1 MTSQTAIE
9 VPGSPVARA
18 GSHESAERVIA
29 GVIIL
34 LALAVQISAAL
45 RGGAIGQDFPI
56 HYGNMLLAAGSP
68 VRWIFGA
75 YQRTNPPLFCCFGAL
90 VFKAVGKDA
99 WPYVIGV
106 INACLNV
113 PALVGI
119 YVISRWLLTRPVLR
133 LSLLCFI
140 AFLPA
145 FQITSVVFAAD
156 TYCQTPFVGALIAIV
171 AFLSGRIGFRTMAVW
186 LTAAVAVLVSLKY
199 TAVCLIPAGIVTFI
213 VIGWIRRTTW
223 RSALSAA
230 IIYTLVTG
238 LLAGYWIKQQPAN
251 ISDHFEERMG
261 RALGPSNQMNL
272 RSILFFRYGDL
283 SLLGAPA
290 YWKLVADDPHDPRSL
305 FHANYFS
312 YPGLLCLATFS
323 DVLNIFQPKP
333 KGVLYG
339 QRTKYKQRLT
349 QLASGLGVV
358 CFIGIFIGF
367 LFSVVQSAREL
378 FLNRGPGESA
388 ILILATFA
396 FSWHVL
402 IIVLLMTVTMATAF
416 GYWLPR
422 LILPSLMVYPLV
434 ALRSA
439 SVTSLG
445 KSRIFNVALS
455 SLVLVQSA
463 VHALILT

>member
-1 MTSQTAIE
+1 MTSQTTIE
-9 VPGSPVARA
+9 VPDSPVARA
-18 GSHESAERVIA
+18 GSHDAAERVTA
-29 GVIIL
+29 AVIIL
-34 LALAVQISAAL
+34 LALAVQISAGL

-68 VRWIFGA
+68 VHWIFGA
-75 YQRTNPPLFCCFGAL
+75 YQRTNPPLFYSFGAL
-90 VFKAVGKDA
+90 VFKVAGKDA

-113 PALVGI
+113 PALVGLYI
-119 YVISRWLLTRPVLR
+119 LSRWLLIRPGLR
-133 LSLLCFI
+133 LSLLCFV

-156 TYCQTPFVGALIAIV
+156 AYCQTPFLGALIAIV
-171 AFLSGRIGFRTMAVW
+171 AFLSGRIGFRTMTVW
-186 LTAAVAVLVSLKY
+186 LTSAVAVLVSLKY
-199 TAVCLIPAGIVTFI
+199 TAVCLIPAGIVTFLI
-213 VIGWIRRTTW
+213 IGWIRRATW
-223 RSALSAA
+223 RPALSAA

-238 LLAGYWIKQQPAN
+238 LLAAYWIKQQPAN
-251 ISDHFEERMG
+251 ISDHFEARMG
-261 RALGPSNQMNL
+261 GDLGSPNQMNL

-283 SLLGAPA
+283 ALLRGPT
-290 YWKLVADDPHDPRSL
+290 YWKLVPSDPRDPKSL

-333 KGVLYG
+333 KGVRYG
-339 QRTKYKQRLT
+339 QRTGYKQRLT
-349 QLASGLGVV
+349 RLASSLGEL
-358 CFIGIFIGF
+358 CFIGIFTGF
-367 LFSVVQSAREL
+367 LFSVIQSAREL
-378 FLNRGPGESA
+378 VLTRRPGESA
-388 ILILATFA
+388 TLILAMFA

-422 LILPSLMVYPLV
+422 LILPALMVYPLI
-434 ALRSA
+434 ALHPV

-445 KSRIFNVALS
+445 KSRIFNVALF
-455 SLVLVQSA
+455 SLVLVQAA
-463 VHALILT
+463 VHTLILT